1 MTPPLIGIPCRLI
14 DDPEYEIPAYGAS
27 SSYSDSVMQAGG
39 TPVLI
44 PLLDGRAN
52 VAHSYAHAC
61 DGFLFAGG
69 EDIDPARYGKTRHP
83 SVQRVSHPRDE
94 LELEV
99 FQAALQMKKPILGI
113 CRGLQL
119 INVALGGTLVQDI
132 PTERRCDVVHGGKD
146 EEWLEIVHN
155 VTVTEG
161 TRLSSIIG
169 AGPRPVNSLHHQC
182 IGTLGKD
189 LIVSAH
195 SSSDTIIEGVELP
208 ASESWLVAVQ
218 WHPEVLWKP
227 VDQGGAGLAWNLE
240 LFRALINA
248 TRTGS

>member
-1 MTPPLIGIPCRLI
+1 MTSPVIGIPCRLI
-14 DDPEYEIPAYGAS
+14 DDPEYEIPAHGVSA
-27 SSYSDSVMQAGG
+27 SYSDSVIQAGG
-39 TPVLI
+39 IPVLI
-44 PLLDGRAN
+44 PLLEGRTTI
-52 VAHSYAHAC
+52 AHDYADMC

-94 LELEV
+94 LELEL
-99 FQAALQMKKPILGI
+99 FKAALQMKKPILGI

-132 PTERRCDVVHGGKD
+132 PTERRSDVVHGSKD
-146 EEWLEIVHN
+146 EQWIEIVHN
-155 VTVTEG
+155 VTVAEK

-182 IGTLGKD
+182 IDRLGKD
-189 LIVSAH
+189 LVVSAR
-195 SSSDTIIEGVELP
+195 SSSDTIIEGVEFP

-218 WHPEVLWKP
+218 WHPEVLWKQA
-227 VDQGGAGLAWNLE
+227 DHGGAGLAWNLE
-240 LFRALINA
+240 LFRALVNA